1 MKYTTDIDRELILC
15 LHCHALNSIED
26 TNCIDCNSKIYQ
38 RKPYSL
44 ALTWNYTLAAILF
57 LIPANLLTMMTTS
70 SLGQEDSNNILQGIL
85 YFFNHDEVFIGAIIF
100 LASIIVPIVKILSLI
115 FLLLVAHLKIRTLR
129 LFALKVYRVVK
140 YIGKYSLVDVYVV
153 AIMYAL
159 VQYKSFAEVELG
171 GAAVT
176 FATAV
181 ILTMIA
187 IESFD
192 PRIMFDKEENE
203 S

>member
-1 MKYTTDIDRELILC
+1 MKYSTDISRDLVLC
-15 LHCHALNSIED
+15 LHCNTLNSIED

-85 YFFNHDEVFIGAIIF
+85 YFFNHDEIFIGAIIF
-100 LASIIVPIVKILSLI
+100 FASIVVPIVKILALI
-115 FLLLVAHLKIRTLR
+115 FLLLVAHLKIKTLR

-187 IESFD
+187 VESFD
-192 PRIMFDKEENE
+192 PRIMFDKEENA

>member
-1 MKYTTDIDRELILC
+1 MKYITDKSENLILC
-15 LHCHALNSIED
+15 LHCNAINQIDE
-26 TNCIDCNSKIYQ
+26 TRCKDCNANVYQ

-57 LIPANLLTMMTTS
+57 LIPANLLTMMITS
-70 SLGQEDSNNILQGIL
+70 SLGKDDSNNILQGIL
-85 YFFNHDEVFIGAIIF
+85 YFFHNGELAIGIIIF
-100 LASIIVPIVKILSLI
+100 IASIMVPIIKVVSLI
-115 FLLLVAHLKIRTLR
+115 FLLLVAHFKIMPLR
-129 LFALKVYRVVK
+129 IFALKVYRVVK

-153 AIMYAL
+153 AIMYAI
-159 VQYKSFAEVELG
+159 VQYQSFAEVQIG

-181 ILTMIA
+181 ILTMFA

-192 PRIMFDKEENE
+192 PRIMFDKENDE